1 MQKTVQISEEEL
13 VAELRK
19 WKGANIDALKSLVK
33 ERIRRDKV
41 DEAFK
46 KREILR
52 EKQAEYDRKFSKIL
66 RKTGVAYYTGDYYVS
81 CPADVKRRIGHIN
94 NKIASLE
101 KQCKVLSKAIP
112 KLNEWLKHNRKL

>member
-19 WKGANIDALKSLVK
+19 WKETDINILKFLVK
-33 ERIRRDKV
+33 EKIRRNKA
-41 DEAFK
+41 DEMAK
-46 KREILR
+46 KQRALR
-52 EKQAEYDRKFSKIL
+52 EKQEKYDNRFSKIL
-66 RKTGVAYYTGDYYVS
+66 RKTGVAHYQGYYYVS
-81 CPADVKRRIGHIN
+81 SPTDVRKRIKQVKDEIV
-94 NKIASLE
+94 SLE